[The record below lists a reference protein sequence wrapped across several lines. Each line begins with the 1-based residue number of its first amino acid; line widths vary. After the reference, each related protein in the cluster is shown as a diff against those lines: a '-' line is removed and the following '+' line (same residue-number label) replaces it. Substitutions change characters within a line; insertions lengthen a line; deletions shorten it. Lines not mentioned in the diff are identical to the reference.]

1 MSTEDKNAVQTLF
14 DVASIAT
21 NVLSEKREGSV
32 IEYSSVC
39 NSRLITTVEDRLTH
53 NEVTSN
59 IMKLVT
65 NLYVGY
71 YMQCVGLMNQVGNI
85 NVRQVLDRL
94 NPNRDTIGNGRDRIE
109 QWVAVESTY
118 DYPQFGDYMPAI
130 ATEADQKDTQWASE
144 APNLAMGKIFEVV
157 IENNG
162 CKAVIPARVTLAPI
176 SCNQAMFT
184 AMYGHGNQN
193 NTFMNRFRRWQDGE
207 LSTIADMIFVNDII
221 SEKAKLLKHDK
232 LKIVEQLEKRRL
244 NNKISTL
251 ITQKT
256 SIATASSVSILSKDT
271 IKSIELNN
279 GGRISDAKIRDA
291 IFEKSGLII
300 MAVVDEMYETVTFY
314 FRGESHSTE
323 LTFNECKISSK
334 GNGPNPLEIL
344 KAFQS
349 GQVPNI

>member
-1 MSTEDKNAVQTLF
+1 MSTENKNAVQTLF

-21 NVLSEKREGSV
+21 NVLSDKREGSV
-32 IEYSSVC
+32 IEYASVC

-53 NEVTSN
+53 NEVTAN
-59 IMKLVT
+59 IMKLMT

-94 NPNRDTIGNGRDRIE
+94 NPNRDLADNTRDQLV

-118 DYPQFGDYMPAI
+118 DYPKFGDYMPVVAN
-130 ATEADQKDTQWASE
+130 EAKQDDAQWASE
-144 APNLAMGKIFEVV
+144 APNLAMGKIFEVT

-162 CKAVIPARVTLAPI
+162 CKAVIPARVVLSPI

-184 AMYGHGNQN
+184 AMYGYGNQN
-193 NTFMNRFRRWQDGE
+193 NTFMNRFRRWRDGE

-232 LKIVEQLEKRRL
+232 LKIVENLEKRRL
-244 NNKISTL
+244 GNKLSTL

-256 SIATASSVSILSKDT
+256 SIATASSITILSKDA
-271 IKSIELNN
+271 IKAIELNN
-279 GGRISDAKIRDA
+279 GGRITDTKMRNAL
-291 IFEKSGLII
+291 FEKSGLII
-300 MAVVDEMYETVTFY
+300 MAIVDEMYETVTFY
-314 FRGESHSTE
+314 FRGEAHSTE
-323 LTFNECKISSK
+323 LTFNECKVSSK